1 MLYTCLTSGHVF
13 TQQQRSIFVDKTSFF
28 RDLKYLDIFLLFLGL
43 DIFYKIW
50 NEQMTQI
57 EYLIQDRSW
66 KDRSNN
72 LKKKT
77 EQQEVRLSEKM
88 ERKFEGLMKVLK
100 DMT

>member
-1 MLYTCLTSGHVF
+1 MF
-13 TQQQRSIFVDKTSFF
+13 TQQQRSIFVDNTSFF

-43 DIFYKIW
+43 VIFYKIW

-88 ERKFEGLMKVLK
+88 ERKFQGLMKVLK

>member
-13 TQQQRSIFVDKTSFF
+13 TQQQRSIFVDNTSFF